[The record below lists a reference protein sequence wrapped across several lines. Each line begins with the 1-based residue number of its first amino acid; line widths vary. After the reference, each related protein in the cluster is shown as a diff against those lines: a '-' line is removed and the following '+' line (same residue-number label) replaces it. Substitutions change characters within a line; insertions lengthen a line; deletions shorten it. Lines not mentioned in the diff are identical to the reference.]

1 MLRPFS
7 LHEPDSV
14 EGAVSLLARLGEDAR
29 AYAGGTELLLAM
41 KEGLLRYSHLVN
53 IKTIPGMDE
62 LSYSREEGQLHIGA
76 AATHRTLELSPTV
89 LEEYPLIAEVES
101 RVANVRV
108 RNVGTI
114 GGNLC
119 FAEPH
124 SDPCALFLLHDAQV
138 QVQGSGG
145 TRSFPV
151 AELTRGPYE
160 TSLAEDELLTRVL
173 VPKPPQA
180 MKGTY
185 IKFGYHERPTVGLG
199 VAVRLDGA
207 TSGSPESRTVDEVR
221 IAVGSVG
228 PRAVRAT
235 QAEELLQ
242 GKSLEQVFGPQ
253 SGGAPSLIEQAGQLA
268 ADEASPMD
276 DLHGSA
282 EYKEHLVKV
291 FLRRALIQVTGFPEP
306 QNRT

>member
-14 EGAVSLLARLGEDAR
+14 EGAVSLLASLGDEAR
-29 AYAGGTELLLAM
+29 PYAGGTELLLAM

-53 IKTIPGMDE
+53 VKTIPGLDE
-62 LSYSREEGQLHIGA
+62 VSYSQKEGQLYIGA
-76 AATHRTLELSPTV
+76 GATHRTLELSPMV
-89 LEEYPLIAEVES
+89 RAEYPLIAEVES

-124 SDPCALFLLHDAQV
+124 SDPCALFLLHNAQI
-138 QVQGSGG
+138 QVQGSVG
-145 TRSFPV
+145 TRTFPV
-151 AELTRGPYE
+151 AELTGGPYE
-160 TSLAEDELLTRVL
+160 TCLAEDELLIRVV
-173 VPKPPQA
+173 VPKLPDG

-185 IKFGYHERPTVGLG
+185 FKFGYHQRPTLGLG
-199 VAVRLDGA
+199 VAVKLDGA
-207 TSGSPESRTVDEVR
+207 TSGSAGDRTVEEVR

-235 QAEELLQ
+235 EAEELLR
-242 GKSLEQVFGPQ
+242 GKSLEQALGP
-253 SGGAPSLIEQAGQLA
+253 SSEEPSLVERAGDLA
-268 ADEASPMD
+268 ASEACAMD

-291 FLRRALIQVTGFPEP
+291 FLRRAFIQATSSEQGEGA
-306 QNRT
+306 QK